1 MGEEGEGDG
10 AAGVEAEVKLGTHIE
25 ERLHLEGSE
34 ALISGVG
41 CEISSQ
47 VAISECPEEVKSSL
61 RNSDLKSET
70 SITSSGIINNGDQK
84 PVLKISNKE
93 QKKKVPRHR
102 RFWESSDCSCSKE
115 VALK

>member
-1 MGEEGEGDG
+1 MGEEGEGDD
-10 AAGVEAEVKLGTHIE
+10 AAGVEIEVELGKNIE

-34 ALISGVG
+34 DLKSGVG

-47 VAISECPEEVKSSL
+47 VAISECPEEVKSSA
-61 RNSDLKSET
+61 RNSDLKPETRIRASDISNSE
-70 SITSSGIINNGDQK
+70 DHK
-84 PVLKISNKE
+84 PVSKISKNKE

-115 VALK
+115 VA